1 MVPHPMQQFP
11 PPQPIAPPQL
21 FPPRCQ
27 NSARK
32 PSSPGLGNRL
42 ACLTQLDATYAKKP
56 STEVPIQ
63 DLQDVGQPLQQE
75 RTLQDHQQCGM
86 PVTPDSFV
94 SGTANGQA
102 SSNACWH
109 WGSCFCFECWICYE
123 KSPWLPFDRQND
135 PNSTNTVMTVSG

>member
-32 PSSPGLGNRL
+32 PSSPGPGNRL

-86 PVTPDSFV
+86 SVTPDLFV
-94 SGTANGQA
+94 NGTANGQKVQMLVDTGA
-102 SSNACWH
+102 AVSVLSAEFAMENH
-109 WGSCFCFECWICYE
+109 LGSPSID
-123 KSPWLPFDRQND
+123 K
-135 PNSTNTVMTVSG
+135 MTQTPPIQ